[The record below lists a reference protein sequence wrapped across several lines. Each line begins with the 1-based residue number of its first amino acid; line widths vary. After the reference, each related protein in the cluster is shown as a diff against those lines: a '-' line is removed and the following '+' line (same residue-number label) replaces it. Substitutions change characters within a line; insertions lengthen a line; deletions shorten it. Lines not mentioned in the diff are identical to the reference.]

1 MKIKPLILITR
12 YNSSIIY
19 CVLNKF
25 SCIKFLL
32 GLICLR
38 VLSPV
43 GLLRKQD
50 FYGKKFTKILNH
62 LHVIQTFEATIHHNI
77 ITLVNPIYIIYC
89 CFMQKKT
96 TTIN

>member
-1 MKIKPLILITR
+1 MCIEQILMYQISAWF
-12 YNSSIIY
+12 NLSQS
-19 CVLNKF
+19 
-25 SCIKFLL
+25 
-32 GLICLR
+32 
-38 VLSPV
+38 LSPV

-77 ITLVNPIYIIYC
+77 ITLVNPIYVIYC